1 MKLQRGVY
9 PDFYKIKYYVIEEK
23 HSNIF
28 VGRKLELQ
36 MFWEGIFDLGTG
48 STDNWAIIS
57 HRKTGKTALLVHFY
71 NLAFWEQ
78 EEVVPLYFS
87 FTNEERAIRKVSD
100 KMALTWL
107 TQWLAFL
114 QKTPEVLEIKNESQF
129 KERLRQVENEK
140 WREKLLNALEDYH
153 HLKAGEEREEVIRA
167 ALDMLNTLERGFKMP
182 CMVML
187 DEIQEMESGVL
198 KDNQGNSVYC
208 ADKLFAIVT
217 NPKIWLVATGSRVSM
232 LCNKVIENP
241 LANRVYKR
249 RFFPLTQE
257 DSFELVHKF
266 MALQGFEGYSG
277 IEKDVYNLVG
287 GHPFYII
294 SIFEKKSH
302 YKSQK
307 GREKSFRTKEE
318 LQEVFEF
325 EAGEEKGIIYRFWKK
340 HIAENAQKLN
350 QDTGQE
356 GLTLKI
362 LYYLVRSEKRG
373 ISPEE
378 LDEKFQVDNIQ
389 EVKKKM
395 QQLID
400 ADLAVKVFPGKIRGL
415 NDRVFALILP
425 NVYYEEITGEKSEQ
439 KRKEAFRKEIRA
451 LMKKEIN
458 PILEDRIRPVEAKI
472 AKVSSRVVSLQG
484 SVNVLQGKHLEE
496 QVREA
501 IKRGRI
507 VLEKGYKLIG
517 DLNSVNVQQPKEK
530 DYQIDIVGY
539 LEKEGKTKKRE
550 KVGLAIEVK
559 NWEKKI
565 YTGPAEHFLKA
576 CAQLKKL
583 NKFTRLV
590 TIYISRSGF
599 SKPATKIL
607 RKHHV
612 RLMELGD
619 LEAYIQN
626 QD

>member
-1 MKLQRGVY
+1 
-9 PDFYKIKYYVIEEK
+9 
-23 HSNIF
+23 
-28 VGRKLELQ
+28 
-36 MFWEGIFDLGTG
+36 
-48 STDNWAIIS
+48 
-57 HRKTGKTALLVHFY
+57 
-71 NLAFWEQ
+71 
-78 EEVVPLYFS
+78 
-87 FTNEERAIRKVSD
+87 
-100 KMALTWL
+100 
-107 TQWLAFL
+107 
-114 QKTPEVLEIKNESQF
+114 
-129 KERLRQVENEK
+129 
-140 WREKLLNALEDYH
+140 
-153 HLKAGEEREEVIRA
+153 
-167 ALDMLNTLERGFKMP
+167 
-182 CMVML
+182 
-187 DEIQEMESGVL
+187 
-198 KDNQGNSVYC
+198 
-208 ADKLFAIVT
+208 
-217 NPKIWLVATGSRVSM
+217 M

-277 IEKDVYNLVG
+277 IERDVYNLVG

-302 YKSQK
+302 YKAQK

-325 EAGEEKGIIYRFWKK
+325 EAGEEDGIIYRFWKE

-350 QDTGQE
+350 QDIGQE

-362 LYYLVRSEKRG
+362 LYHLARSEDRE

-378 LDEKFQVDNIQ
+378 LSEKFEIDNLQ

-400 ADLAVKVFPGKIRGL
+400 ADLAVKVFPGKIRGI
-415 NDRVFALILP
+415 NDRVFALVLP
-425 NVYYEEITGEKSEQ
+425 NVYYAKITGEKSKQE
-439 KRKEAFRKEIRA
+439 RKEAFRKEIRA

-517 DLNSVNVQQPKEK
+517 DLNSVNVQQPREK